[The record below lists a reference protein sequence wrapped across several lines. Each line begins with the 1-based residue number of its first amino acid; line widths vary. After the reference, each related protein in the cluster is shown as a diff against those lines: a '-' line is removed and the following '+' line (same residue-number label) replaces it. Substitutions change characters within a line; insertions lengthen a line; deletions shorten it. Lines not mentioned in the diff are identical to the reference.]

1 MRDMLGDAKLQPLRL
16 VSGLVLFTFAFS
28 HFANHAS
35 GLISLDA
42 ANTFQDWRISI
53 TRSAIVRVI
62 LPIAAVL
69 HIALG
74 LYKLS
79 SRRTLRMPTWELV
92 QIATGILVP
101 VLLIPHVVAITYFT
115 TKTDYFYSY
124 TSVAFNL
131 WPGQAILQSVLLL
144 VVWVHGCIGLHF
156 WLRTKKWYDHFRL
169 GLVGAAVALPV
180 LALTGFLS
188 VAREA
193 HALFADPAAL
203 AKARIDLSWPT
214 PDIIM
219 AMHKVRDLAW
229 AIYAVVIATVVA
241 ILAARGVK
249 LRAAPTVAV
258 SYSGGPTVKS
268 AIGSSIL
275 EISRM
280 NRVPHTSI
288 CGGRARCSTCR
299 VRVDHGAL
307 GLARPEPAEQATLSR
322 IGAPPNVRL
331 ACQVRPKTAITVTRL
346 VTPEAGPGVRRVPD
360 ALDASGIEKQLAVLF
375 LDVRGFTQISEHRL
389 PFDVVFLL
397 NQFFATVGA
406 AIRNQNGWIDKYM
419 GDGLMAVFGSD
430 AGLDAGC
437 RQAIE
442 AARAIDLALDD
453 LNVRLRAELADGLKI
468 GIGIHAGPVV
478 LGQIGDIGSTALT
491 VIGRTVN
498 EASRF
503 EALTKDKGCQLILS
517 RIVVEKAGLQIPH
530 GAFEAVEI
538 RGTSTPI
545 EIFAAK
551 AARDLPQPVQTA
563 IKQKAMA

>member
-1 MRDMLGDAKLQPLRL
+1 MRDILSNSKLQPLRL
-16 VSGLVLFTFAFS
+16 ISGLVLFAFAFS
-28 HFANHAS
+28 HFANHAT

-62 LPIAAVL
+62 LPTAAL
-69 HIALG
+69 IHIALG

-79 SRRTLRMPTWELV
+79 SRRTLRMPAWEWV

-156 WLRTKKWYDHFRL
+156 WLRSKKWYAQYRL
-169 GLVGAAVALPV
+169 ALVGAAVALPV

-193 HALFADPAAL
+193 HAMFADPAAL

-214 PDIIM
+214 PDIVI
-219 AMHKVRDLAW
+219 AMHQVRDQAW
-229 AIYAVVIATVVA
+229 AIYSVVIAAVVA
-241 ILAARGVK
+241 ILAVRGV
-249 LRAAPTVAV
+249 RVRTAPTVAV
-258 SYSGGPTVKS
+258 SYSGGPSVKS
-268 AIGSSIL
+268 AIGSTIL

-299 VRVDHGAL
+299 VRIDHGVR
-307 GLARPEPAEQATLSR
+307 GLAGPEPAEQATLTR

-346 VTPEAGPGVRRVPD
+346 VTPETGPGVRRVPD

-430 AGLDAGC
+430 TGLDTGC

-453 LNVRLRAELADGLKI
+453 LNVRLSAELADGLKI

-503 EALTKDKGCQLILS
+503 EALTKEKGCQLILS
-517 RIVVEKAGLQIPH
+517 RIVAEKAALQIPPDI
-530 GAFEAVEI
+530 FEAVEI

-545 EIFAAK
+545 EILTVK
-551 AARDLPQPVQTA
+551 AARNLPHPARATA
-563 IKQKAMA
+563 KHEVVA